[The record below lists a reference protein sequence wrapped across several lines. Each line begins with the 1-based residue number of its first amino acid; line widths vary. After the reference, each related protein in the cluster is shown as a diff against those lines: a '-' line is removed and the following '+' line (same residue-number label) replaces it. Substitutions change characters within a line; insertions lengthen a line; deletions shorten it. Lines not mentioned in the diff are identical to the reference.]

1 MLNTPLN
8 LSVLEG
14 PSQPSLCD
22 PRTSIH
28 KSLAT
33 VLGSERLHFAP
44 PKFPKRVTRLH
55 HVTLSALSWP
65 QAGPR
70 RSSHCLGAKRWPT
83 LPQWPAFR
91 LLEQTAFRLGARLST
106 LKAWFTGPKLPG
118 ELWTPPRVQ
127 ISPRPALQE
136 PRMGNGLM
144 GIGITGSVFIS
155 LEGQLRCL

>member
-22 PRTSIH
+22 PRTSIC

-44 PKFPKRVTRLH
+44 SKFPKQVTRFH

-70 RSSHCLGAKRWPT
+70 RSLPCLGAKRRPT

-127 ISPRPALQE
+127 ISPEASIA
-136 PRMGNGLM
+136 GA
-144 GIGITGSVFIS
+144 
-155 LEGQLRCL
+155 